1 MADAEPEEAVISLLA
16 ETAAVSKREVVTGKL
31 RVEVKTGS
39 HEQTF
44 VENLSRVQVDVERI
58 KLDAI
63 VDVMPEMHEEGGVL
77 VIPIVEEILVR
88 RFLLKEE
95 VRIHRRQTIE
105 QQSQT
110 VTLRDQ
116 EVVITRSPKS
126 PADNAEPTNS

>member
-1 MADAEPEEAVISLLA
+1 M
-16 ETAAVSKREVVTGKL
+16 
-31 RVEVKTGS
+31 
-39 HEQTF
+39 
-44 VENLSRVQVDVERI
+44 QVDVERI